1 MAPIDVL
8 QIGQKYSKKDLATLI
23 NEPRLLTVREGVASC
38 VNSNAYL
45 LFVDLE
51 KKDKEKRF
59 HFDDFFEEDYFH
71 WDSQTTQHI
80 NTPKIQALVKG
91 KLVAHL
97 FIRITQKE
105 KSKTL
110 PCVIFCR

>member
-1 MAPIDVL
+1 MEPIDKLEVGL
-8 QIGQKYSKKDLATLI
+8 KYSKKDLSTLI
-23 NEPRLLTVREGVASC
+23 NEPQILTVREGVASC

-51 KKDKEKRF
+51 KKDKEQRF

-80 NTPKIQALVKG
+80 NTPKIQDIIKG
-91 KLVAHL
+91 
-97 FIRITQKE
+97 Q
-105 KSKTL
+105 
-110 PCVIFCR
+110 